1 MTEQTK
7 NRLHLIYS
15 IVLSVML
22 AVAGILLVIACV
34 GIYNSGNKPFTPES
48 VAAAFSGIAV
58 PVWLCVALVIGGFAL
73 DGFFPAGVKKQK
85 IEKQYATI
93 LARLREKLDL
103 PSCDE
108 ALRRGILREQK
119 SRKLHKAV
127 TLVLLA
133 VGSAVFLSYG
143 ANPANFHQSEITAS
157 MEKAMYVLLP
167 CMAVPFGYAVFAA
180 FRAKKSM
187 LKEIGLVKAALA
199 ASPAGSRPSPAAK
212 DRSRSLL
219 AARWAILGIGVVIL
233 VYGFFAGGT
242 NDVLTKAINICTEC
256 VGLG

>member
-34 GIYNSGNKPFTPES
+34 GIYNSGSKPFTPES

-180 FRAKKSM
+180 FWAKKSI
-187 LKEIGLVKAALA
+187 LKEIELVKAALA
-199 ASPAGSRPSPAAK
+199 ASPAGSKPSPAAK
-212 DRSRSLL
+212 DCSRSLL

>member
-1 MTEQTK
+1 MTEKTR
-7 NRLHLIYS
+7 NRLHLVYS
-15 IVLSVML
+15 IVLSALL
-22 AVAGILLVIACV
+22 AVAGILLIIACV
-34 GIYNSGNKPFTPES
+34 GIYNSGSKPFTPES

-58 PVWLCVALVIGGFAL
+58 PVWLCVALVIGGFVL

-85 IEKQYATI
+85 IEKQHATI
-93 LARLREKLDL
+93 LAKLQEKLEL
-103 PSCDE
+103 QACD
-108 ALRRGILREQK
+108 ATVRRDILRQRK
-119 SRKLHKAV
+119 NRKLHRV
-127 TLVLLA
+127 ITLVLLA
-133 VGSAVFLSYG
+133 VGSVIFLSYG

-167 CMAVPFGYAVFAA
+167 CMAVPFCYAVFAA
-180 FRAKKSM
+180 FWAKKSI
-187 LKEIGLVKAALA
+187 LKEIELVKAALA
-199 ASPAGSRPSPAAK
+199 DSPAGAKTSPAVK

-219 AARWAILGIGVVIL
+219 AARWAILGIGIVIL